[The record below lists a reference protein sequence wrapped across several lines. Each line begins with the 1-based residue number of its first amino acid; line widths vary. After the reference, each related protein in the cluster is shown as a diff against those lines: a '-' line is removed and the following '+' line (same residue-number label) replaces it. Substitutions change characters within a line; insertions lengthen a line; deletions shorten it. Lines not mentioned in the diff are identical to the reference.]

1 MSKNAGILDKER
13 KSRLSCPSFST
24 NPKLNLDGENRSRS
38 DHVSTAGSGFFRWFG
53 SSVVARIVVVP
64 AKNLECKNVVGSKTS
79 AMVDESPSDEL
90 RNKRKTSAMVDE
102 SPSDELRN
110 KRKRSANGNVR
121 NGERPSQ
128 KGRKLKQYVL
138 EEKLDII
145 DYAKVIGNRAAGRE
159 FNVAESSIRE
169 WRKNEQRLRSMFET
183 APERSR
189 LDGGGRRPVSEDLEK
204 SLLLYVA
211 STAGAESP
219 LTWHAI
225 KEKANDIWNEIC
237 ERDAEF
243 KEKDFTAN
251 MGWVAR
257 FVKRNNIQLPAPSS
271 PSIAPERSEEP
282 SRPIQL
288 AKNNGSEHRQKEPV
302 VDMAQSPNSA
312 AATATD
318 TITTQ
323 IASPKRRRKNF
334 TPKKLIDHPVVES
347 NNILLETISESKH
360 PSSVDI
366 PQNVTVIAMA
376 EEDENVDVCF

>member
-1 MSKNAGILDKER
+1 
-13 KSRLSCPSFST
+13 
-24 NPKLNLDGENRSRS
+24 
-38 DHVSTAGSGFFRWFG
+38 
-53 SSVVARIVVVP
+53 
-64 AKNLECKNVVGSKTS
+64 
-79 AMVDESPSDEL
+79 MVDEAPSTNEM
-90 RNKRKTSAMVDE
+90 KS
-102 SPSDELRN
+102 
-110 KRKRSANGNVR
+110 KRKRHSSGNVK

-211 STAGAESP
+211 SSAGAQSP

-237 ERDAEF
+237 ERDTDF

-257 FVKRNNIQLPAPSS
+257 FIKRNNIQLAAPSS
-271 PSIAPERSEEP
+271 PSVTPERNEEANQP
-282 SRPIQL
+282 AVQS
-288 AKNNGSEHRQKEPV
+288 KNE
-302 VDMAQSPNSA
+302 
-312 AATATD
+312 D
-318 TITTQ
+318 TEVRREDAVTSTTQ
-323 IASPKRRRKNF
+323 IPGSVADVAPQIVSPKRRRKNF
-334 TPKKLIDHPVVES
+334 IPKKLVEHPVIES
-347 NNILLETISESKH
+347 NNILLEAISESK
-360 PSSVDI
+360 SSTSDAMQQDVSTVVAVVDKDD
-366 PQNVTVIAMA
+366 
-376 EEDENVDVCF
+376 EDENIDVCF